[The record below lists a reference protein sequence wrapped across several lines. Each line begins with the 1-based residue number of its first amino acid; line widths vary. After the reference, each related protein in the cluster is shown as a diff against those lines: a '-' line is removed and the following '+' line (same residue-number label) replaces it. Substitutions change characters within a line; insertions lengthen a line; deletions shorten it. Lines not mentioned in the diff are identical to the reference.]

1 MGGAHD
7 SPRGAT
13 EKKLC
18 LFLIILSYSPVAQIV
33 KNLPADAG
41 NLGLIPGS
49 GRSPGEGNGY
59 PLCLREFHA
68 QGSLVGYSPWGCKES
83 DTTEQ
88 LIPISH
94 WELLHNTEL
103 PHHPLP

>member
-1 MGGAHD
+1 MIPPEELQRRD
-7 SPRGAT
+7 
-13 EKKLC
+13 C

-41 NLGLIPGS
+41 NLGLILGS

-68 QGSLVGYSPWGCKES
+68 QGSLVGYSPRGCKES

-88 LIPISH
+88 LTLALFILSESAIIIRRS
-94 WELLHNTEL
+94 
-103 PHHPLP
+103 

>member
-41 NLGLIPGS
+41 NLGLILGS

-68 QGSLVGYSPWGCKES
+68 QGSLVGYSPRGCKES

-88 LIPISH
+88 LTLALFILSESAIIIRRS
-94 WELLHNTEL
+94 
-103 PHHPLP
+103 